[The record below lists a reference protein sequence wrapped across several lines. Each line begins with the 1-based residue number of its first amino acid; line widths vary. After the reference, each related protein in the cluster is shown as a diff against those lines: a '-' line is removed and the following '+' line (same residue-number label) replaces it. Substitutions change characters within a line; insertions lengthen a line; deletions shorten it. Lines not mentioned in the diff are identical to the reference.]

1 MRISIS
7 SVAVA
12 LALSGAALAVPSPVA
27 LFVPGQLSYS
37 PNPAPLHSHAQA
49 EPISNSYMV
58 VLKQGV
64 STTDF
69 LAHQSLI
76 QNAISTAASSASS
89 SSSATPSL
97 KHIYS
102 FGQRMQGYAGTFTDD
117 LLAYIRAQPEVDYVE
132 RDSVV
137 SVTMMPDNGKMIYD
151 GPSTSAASISSSSSS
166 NARIASPT
174 PLDDI
179 HSIDKDSTWGLARIS
194 HRKPLG
200 LGTFKSYLYDRQ
212 AGEGVTAY
220 IIDTGIDTAHHEFE
234 GRARWGKTLAQD
246 GKTDG
251 NGHGTH
257 CAGTVGSRA
266 YGVAKKADLVAVKV
280 LGAGGS
286 GSMADVTQ
294 GVLWAA
300 QNAAELSAKF
310 AANPH
315 SAEAKKHRGF
325 VASMSL
331 GGGRSI
337 ALNQAVNSAV
347 DSGLHFTVAAG
358 NENSDA
364 CNVSPAGAKNPI
376 TVGASTVSDDRAYF
390 SNKGTCVDVFA
401 PGLGIKSTWNTGPD
415 STNTISGTSMAT
427 PHVAG
432 LVAYLLSIYGTEE
445 FHTIKGAS
453 GTGIF
458 ASPVQASRL
467 YVQSTTASLA
477 SKLFNTLPLPALVFD
492 YVNDLLG
499 LNVAEL
505 VREDENDSV
514 ARVAGGSNDVA
525 SVLAPSYLKKAI
537 IGLSSSGLLSDI
549 DADTPNKL
557 VFNNATVT
565 K

>member
-1 MRISIS
+1 MRIGIS
-7 SVAVA
+7 AVTVA
-12 LALSGAALAVPSPVA
+12 LALSGTAWAAPTID
-27 LFVPGQLSYS
+27 LFTPGRLHYS
-37 PNPAPLHSHAQA
+37 ANPAPIHTLSHAQSI
-49 EPISNSYMV
+49 PDSYMV
-58 VLKQGV
+58 VLKKGV

-76 QNAISTAASSASS
+76 QNAVATAASHHGNKSA
-89 SSSATPSL
+89 ASL

-102 FGQRMQGYAGTFTDD
+102 FGSRMQGYSGTFSDD

-137 SVTMMPDNGKMIYD
+137 SVTMMPDDGSRIDNGPLASASASATIKPNSARVAT
-151 GPSTSAASISSSSSS
+151 PS
-166 NARIASPT
+166 

-179 HSIDKDSTWGLARIS
+179 HVIDKDSVWGLARIS

-200 LGTFKSYLYDRQ
+200 FGTFKTYVYDKE

-220 IIDTGIDTAHHEFE
+220 IIDTGINIAHNEFE
-234 GRARWGKTLAQD
+234 GRARWGKTLASD
-246 GKTDG
+246 GVDSDG

-257 CAGTVGSRA
+257 CAGTIGSRA

-300 QNAAELSAKF
+300 QNAADLSAKF
-310 AANPH
+310 AAEPH
-315 SAEAKKHRGF
+315 SEAAKKHKGF

-337 ALNQAVNSAV
+337 ALNQAVDSAV
-347 DSGLHFTVAAG
+347 ESGLHFTVAAG
-358 NENSDA
+358 NENQDA

-376 TVGASTVSDDRAYF
+376 TVGASTVADERAYF

-401 PGLGIKSTWNTGPD
+401 PGLQIKSTWNTGPD

-453 GTGIF
+453 GTGMF
-458 ASPVQASRL
+458 AASAASQQQQL
-467 YVQSTTASLA
+467 YVQSTASTFA
-477 SKLFNTLPLPALVFD
+477 SKLVNALPLPALVFD
-492 YVNDLLG
+492 YVNG
-499 LNVAEL
+499 LFGLKADADAEL
-505 VREDENDSV
+505 VRAESSDEVS
-514 ARVAGGSNDVA
+514 
-525 SVLAPSYLKKAI
+525 SVLSPKALKKAI
-537 IGLSSSGLLSDI
+537 EALSTPDILGDI
-549 DADTPNKL
+549 DRDTANLL
-557 VFNNATVT
+557 VYNNVT
-565 K
+565 LSK

>member
-1 MRISIS
+1 MRIGIS
-7 SVAVA
+7 VVTLT
-12 LALSGAALAVPSPVA
+12 LALSGAAFGAPTVD
-27 LFVPGQLSYS
+27 LFVPGRLNYS
-37 PNPAPLHSHAQA
+37 PNPAPIHTHAQA
-49 EPISNSYMV
+49 QSIPNSYMV
-58 VLKQGV
+58 VLKKGV

-76 QNAISTAASSASS
+76 QDAVATAATHHASASS
-89 SSSATPSL
+89 NSTPSL
-97 KHIYS
+97 KHVYS

-137 SVTMMPDNGKMIYD
+137 SITMMPDD
-151 GPSTSAASISSSSSS
+151 GSRIDHGMAATATTKKIAHAASPS
-166 NARIASPT
+166 

-179 HSIDKDSTWGLARIS
+179 HVIDKDSVWGLARIS

-200 LGTFKSYLYDRQ
+200 FGTFKQYLFDKQ

-220 IIDTGIDTAHHEFE
+220 IIDTGINIKHNEFE
-234 GRARWGKTLAQD
+234 GRARWGKTLASD
-246 GKTDG
+246 GIDSDG

-257 CAGTVGSRA
+257 CAGTIGSRA

-280 LGAGGS
+280 LGSGGS

-300 QNAAELSAKF
+300 QNAADLSAKF
-310 AANPH
+310 ESEPH
-315 SAEAKKHRGF
+315 SEAAQKHKGF

-358 NENSDA
+358 NENADA
-364 CNVSPAGAKNPI
+364 CNVSPAGAKNPV
-376 TVGASTVSDDRAYF
+376 TVGASTVSDERAYF

-401 PGLGIKSTWNTGPD
+401 PGFQIKSTWNTGPD

-453 GTGIF
+453 GTGVF
-458 ASPVQASRL
+458 ADAQSTRL
-467 YVQSTTASLA
+467 YVQSTASSFA
-477 SKLFNTLPLPALVFD
+477 SKFVNALPLPALVFD
-492 YVNDLLG
+492 YVNGLLG
-499 LNVAEL
+499 LNDAEGEL
-505 VREDENDSV
+505 VRED
-514 ARVAGGSNDVA
+514 AGVNGSEEIS
-525 SVLAPSYLKKAI
+525 SVLAPKYLKKAI
-537 IGLSSSGLLSDI
+537 EQLSSRDLLSDI
-549 DADTPNKL
+549 DSDTPNL
-557 VFNNATVT
+557 LAFNNVT
-565 K
+565 ITH